1 MQTWT
6 NEGRHLWQIGR
17 LDVLV
22 HQVLVDFVGCF
33 ERVATRVASV
43 HLHTLSHRSF
53 GVEVAE
59 VRPGVATALIL

>member
-17 LDVLV
+17 LDMLV

-53 GVEVAE
+53 GVKVAE
-59 VRPGVATALIL
+59 VRPGVTTALLL